1 MDACHRFCYDDG
13 MHRLQ
18 IQLTNEQEH
27 ALRDL
32 ALMRKSSISA
42 LVRESIEL
50 LLAGTI
56 RADHRKAALKII
68 GAYASHQADVSIRHD
83 AYLAQAYGDADNN
96 P

>member
-1 MDACHRFCYDDG
+1 

-32 ALMRKSSISA
+32 AQTRRSSISA

-50 LLAGTI
+50 LLCASI
-56 RADHRKAALKII
+56 RTKQRRNALEII
-68 GAYASHQADVSIRHD
+68 GAYASKQTDVSIRHD
-83 AYLAQAYGDADNN
+83 AYLAQAYGHADDS

>member
-1 MDACHRFCYDDG
+1 

-50 LLAGTI
+50 LLSGTI
-56 RADHRKAALKII
+56 RADHRKNALNII
-68 GAYASHQADVSIRHD
+68 GAYASNHADVSTRHD
-83 AYLAQAYGDADNN
+83 AYLARAYAHADDAA